1 MSAVDMAL
9 RQAQQ
14 QGANAW
20 RILETAMSGEVVT
33 ASEWQGLLEQAL
45 DEGLFRLQQQPVFA
59 CRSRGLMHRELFL
72 RLPDPRQAGEVIP
85 AGVFMPMAES
95 RRMST
100 RIDRWVIQAVVERVA
115 ARLGMDR
122 IAINLPPRVTGRGGL
137 PGLACRVS
145 AGASRVCP
153 PAHPGVAGVRCQRP
167 SCRVET
173 VDRTSRSA
181 RRRVLPGSFSSF
193 AAIRELKAYYLKVDG
208 SYTRDLEVEGG
219 NAFFLQA
226 VTDIAQGLE
235 LTVIAESV
243 ESAASWERLES
254 IGVDGGRGYWLA
266 GLSDISD

>member
-122 IAINLPPRVTGRGGL
+122 IAINLPPAS
-137 PGLACRVS
+137 LA
-145 AGASRVCP
+145 
-153 PAHPGVAGVRCQRP
+153 
-167 SCRVET
+167 E
-173 VDRTSRSA
+173 
-181 RRRVLPGSFSSF
+181 
-193 AAIRELKAYYLKVDG
+193 
-208 SYTRDLEVEGG
+208 EG
-219 NAFFLQA
+219 FL
-226 VTDIAQGLE
+226 D
-235 LTVIAESV
+235 
-243 ESAASWERLES
+243 
-254 IGVDGGRGYWLA
+254 WLA
-266 GLSDISD
+266 GYLQAHPECARRLILEWPEYGASAHLAELKQWIERLAPLGVEFSLDPSAPLPRSVS